1 MTNQDILRTMMTQ
14 LDEASNTIPEGFY
27 IQFCDH
33 LQNLYR
39 GEHDETI
46 DDDHDTSDIAVEE
59 RALLAWHTER
69 AERAELCRRQVMLLR
84 FILEKPIWYLGLAIF
99 YLIRFVY
106 FRFKDIYS
114 AIKTHRDS
122 RTNYKHRLPLNW
134 REAGLRIET
143 EHSETLKRIIEAG
156 LRVETSQT
164 PLDGCGTTF
173 VPEREW
179 LGLIGF
185 DEE

>member
-1 MTNQDILRTMMTQ
+1 MTNQIILRTMMTQ

-33 LQNLYR
+33 LQNLHR
-39 GEHDETI
+39 GEHDE
-46 DDDHDTSDIAVEE
+46 DTDEHAREM
-59 RALLAWHTER
+59 
-69 AERAELCRRQVMLLR
+69 AERAELCHRQVMLLVY
-84 FILEKPIWYLGLAIF
+84 PIWYLGLAIY
-99 YLIRFVY
+99 YLTRFVY
-106 FRFKDIYS
+106 GILVFCFKGIHS
-114 AIKTHRDS
+114 TIKTQRETQ
-122 RTNYKHRLPLNW
+122 TNYDHW
-134 REAGLRIET
+134 REAGLRIED

-156 LRVETSQT
+156 LRIEAEHGETLKRIIEAGLRIEASQT
-164 PLDGCGTTF
+164 PLDECGTIF

>member
-1 MTNQDILRTMMTQ
+1 MTNQDRLRTMMTQ
-14 LDEASNTIPEGFY
+14 LDEASNIIPEGFY

-39 GEHDETI
+39 GEHDETL
-46 DDDHDTSDIAVEE
+46 DDHDTSDIAVEE

-69 AERAELCRRQVMLLR
+69 AERAELCHRQVML
-84 FILEKPIWYLGLAIF
+84 FVYPIWYSGLAIY
-99 YLIRFVY
+99 YLTRFVCCILV
-106 FRFKDIYS
+106 FCFKGIHS
-114 AIKTHRDS
+114 TIKTLRETHK
-122 RTNYKHRLPLNW
+122 NYDHRLPLNW
-134 REAGLRIET
+134 REAGLRIEA